1 MLAIVVVNQSIMAW
15 PPPSKQPTV
24 NPAKP
29 FTAHFATEPRKC
41 HRLTSQRHP
50 STDPSA
56 AASMAAPGAH

>member
-29 FTAHFATEPRKC
+29 FTAHFATEPAVGPTQTFISRSVVRGKDDD
-41 HRLTSQRHP
+41 RLVIES
-50 STDPSA
+50 
-56 AASMAAPGAH
+56 